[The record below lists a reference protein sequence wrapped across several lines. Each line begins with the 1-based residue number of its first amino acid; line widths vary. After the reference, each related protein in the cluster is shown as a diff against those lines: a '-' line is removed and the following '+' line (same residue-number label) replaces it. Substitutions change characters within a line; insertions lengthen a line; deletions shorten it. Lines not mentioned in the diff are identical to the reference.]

1 MKRLILLLPLVL
13 FVAPPLWA
21 QQIAGQKPVVMIGD
35 TFQFTPGTWATYFMH
50 DKTEDTYYTFTM
62 SILESVRKNGKDS
75 AWMEVEIET
84 DKELVVTRF
93 LTEKT
98 KNGPGDL
105 FEVIVYVYGFAPF
118 TIPQKWLKDDDRHV
132 GEFKVGH
139 VQKRVSQRTITFAG
153 QRLEVIE
160 MDAIDDNGTAI
171 AATAS
176 LDVAPIGVLT
186 VDTKDVGMYLE
197 TWGTGAKTRIVGRP
211 QSFFV
216 WMMGQIGSAFS
227 GDDVAI
233 KPRPQR
239 NFDVAG
245 SWEEMDGPCA
255 GSRWAIAGAFPA
267 AARIDADSRCEGQT
281 SPVARA
287 TNASW
292 RMDKLLTLSLPGR
305 GPNNSRVSVVFSS
318 ATRAVVA
325 FTDRNGHPAQATLRK
340 GGVRMGSHD

>member
-1 MKRLILLLPLVL
+1 MKRLILLLPVVL
-13 FVAPPLWA
+13 FVAPPVVA

-35 TFQFTPGTWATYFMH
+35 TFQFTPGSWASYIMH

-62 SILESVRKNGKDS
+62 SILESVRKNGKDA

-105 FEVIVYVYGFAPF
+105 FEAIVYVYGFTPF
-118 TIPQKWLKDDDRHV
+118 SIPEKWMKGDDR
-132 GEFKVGH
+132 KVGDFEVAH
-139 VQKRVSQRTITFAG
+139 VQKRVSQRSITFAG

-160 MDAIDDNGTAI
+160 MDALDANGTPI

-176 LDVAPIGVLT
+176 LDVPPIAVLT

-197 TWGTGAKTRIVGRP
+197 AWGTGAKTRIVGEP
-211 QSFFV
+211 ESFFM
-216 WMMGQIGSAFS
+216 WMMGQMSRAFS
-227 GDDVAI
+227 GDDVDI

-239 NFDVAG
+239 AFDVAG

-255 GSRWAIAGAFPA
+255 GSRWTITGAFPA
-267 AARIDADSRCEGQT
+267 AVRLEADSRCEGQT
-281 SPVARA
+281 LPVARA
-287 TNASW
+287 ANARW
-292 RMDKLLTLSLPGR
+292 RMDKLLSLSLPGR
-305 GPNNSRVSVVFSS
+305 GPSNSRVSLVFSS

-325 FTDRNGHPAQATLRK
+325 FTDRNGRPALATLRK
-340 GGVRMGSHD
+340 GASGWSSK